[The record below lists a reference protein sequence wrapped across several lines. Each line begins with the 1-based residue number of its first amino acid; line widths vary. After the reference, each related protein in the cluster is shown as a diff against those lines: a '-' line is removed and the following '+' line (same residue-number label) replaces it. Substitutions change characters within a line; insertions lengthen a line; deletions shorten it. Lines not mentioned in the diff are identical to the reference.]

1 MNTTSMPAQTSID
14 TIEQKTTRVR
24 IVTAGGIVE
33 GDHAHPAGVRLSDS
47 LRNAASS
54 ERYLMLN
61 HVTLRQLDGSQVH
74 ADLASAPFIL
84 VNTAHAQAIIPLE
97 S

>member
-1 MNTTSMPAQTSID
+1 
-14 TIEQKTTRVR
+14 
-24 IVTAGGIVE
+24 
-33 GDHAHPAGVRLSDS
+33 
-47 LRNAASS
+47 
-54 ERYLMLN
+54 MLN

-74 ADLASAPFIL
+74 ADHASAPFIL

>member
-1 MNTTSMPAQTSID
+1 MNATSMPVNPTID
-14 TIEQKTTRVR
+14 TIQQKTTRVR
-24 IVTAGGIVE
+24 IVTAGGILE

-47 LRNAASS
+47 LRNAASG
-54 ERYLMLN
+54 ERYLMLTD
-61 HVTLRQLDGSQVH
+61 VTLRQLDGSQVH

-97 S
+97 E